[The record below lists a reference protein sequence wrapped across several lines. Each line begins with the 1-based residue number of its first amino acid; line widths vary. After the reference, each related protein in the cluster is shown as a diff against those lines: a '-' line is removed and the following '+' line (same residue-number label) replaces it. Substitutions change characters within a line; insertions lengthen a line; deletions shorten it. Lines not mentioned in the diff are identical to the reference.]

1 MRVGTLAA
9 GSVKHCIA
17 ATLRSIQG
25 VKRCTKSRTARALTP
40 TGTTISP
47 RPPPCTRAV
56 SRRARALTRT
66 ANASP
71 VLRAWN
77 SDSCVPSAFIAYDDT
92 RFDARGGRARLA
104 LDQQRQLFLR
114 RFIVGRHD
122 QGLLDPVTRAEH
134 VAARRELRAERE
146 IRLGVAP
153 PGHVRARRG
162 RLLEQLGGLLQGR
175 KRPLI
180 LRRLGLGPRE
190 LVHGHEI
197 EHPRVARREL
207 EGGPEPLLR

>member
-9 GSVKHCIA
+9 GSAKHCMA

-40 TGTTISP
+40 IGTTIST
-47 RPPPCTRAV
+47 RPPTCTRAV

-77 SDSCVPSAFIAYDDT
+77 SDSCVPCAFIARDDT

-104 LDQQRQLFLR
+104 LDQHRQLLLR
-114 RFIVGRHD
+114 RLIVGRDD
-122 QGLLDPVTRAEH
+122 QGFLDPVARAEH
-134 VAARRELRAERE
+134 VAVRRELLAERE
-146 IRLGVAP
+146 IRLGVTPAR
-153 PGHVRARRG
+153 HVRARG
-162 RLLEQLGGLLQGR
+162 GGLLEQLGGLAAGWR
-175 KRPLI
+175 TPV
-180 LRRLGLGPRE
+180 E
-190 LVHGHEI
+190 L
-197 EHPRVARREL
+197 PPSWASTSPAPPWR
-207 EGGPEPLLR
+207 